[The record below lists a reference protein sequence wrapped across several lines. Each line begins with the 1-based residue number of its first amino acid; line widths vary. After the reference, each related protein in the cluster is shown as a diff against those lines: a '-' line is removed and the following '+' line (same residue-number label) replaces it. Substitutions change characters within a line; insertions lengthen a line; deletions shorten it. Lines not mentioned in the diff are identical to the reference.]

1 MATPHI
7 TDTGLGDGRLKR
19 SPRSDLTRE
28 YVSGGQYLWQKSF
41 YRALPFY
48 IDDTTRDFGED
59 LYERML
65 LDAQVKSCVGLLK
78 KSILSGGLSIS
89 APESLDDTGYPQ
101 TDPKAQEIAQFC
113 NRQMERLERPFVTE
127 TLNDMLDALALGNKV
142 AEMVYEQPKTGPD
155 AGQLCLKAVKVKPR
169 SSTAFVVD
177 AYQNLIGL
185 IALIP
190 GVSPSVLSSSLL
202 VGKLTDVPNLL
213 PRRKFAILTW
223 EPQNGDPRGVSIL
236 RSAYNPWWLKQQTWP
251 EYLKYL
257 AQFGSPSLIGY
268 TAEGAQVDT
277 LKNADGSVYLDANN
291 LPTYITP
298 EQTLATSMAEFRN
311 GTYLA
316 LPFSSQVAPLQVQG
330 EGGAFLSAVD
340 LFDRQMAKAIL
351 YQTLATEQAQHQ
363 ARAASET
370 HQDMLGIVVQ
380 YGKTVVEEMILND
393 ILKPLIEYN
402 FGEEGLEFLPNV
414 DLGNTES
421 QDFATKATAI
431 ASLQT
436 AGYLTE
442 SQKPGIDADLGLHVR
457 SPQEVQ
463 AAQDRIDNPPDLAI
477 KAAAL
482 DAKTKPGQ
490 KGGME

>member
-7 TDTGLGDGRLKR
+7 TDAGLGDGRLKR

-28 YVSGGQYLWQKSF
+28 YVSGGNLLWQKSF
-41 YRALPFY
+41 YRALPGY

-59 LYERML
+59 LYERMA
-65 LDAQVKSCVGLLK
+65 LDAQIKSCVGLLK
-78 KSILSGGLSIS
+78 KSILNGGLSIS
-89 APESLDDTGYPQ
+89 APSGLDETGFPK
-101 TDPKAQEIAQFC
+101 TEAKAQEIADFC
-113 NRQMERLERPFVTE
+113 QRNIDRLERPFVTE
-127 TLNDMLDALALGNKV
+127 TLHDMLDAMSLGNKV
-142 AEMVYEQPKTGPD
+142 AEQVYEQPKTGPL
-155 AGQLCLKAVKVKPR
+155 AGQLCLKQIKVKPR
-169 SSTAFVVD
+169 ASTAFVVD
-177 AYQNLIGL
+177 PYQNLVGL

-190 GVSPSVLSSSLL
+190 GVSPSALNSNILAGDLKS
-202 VGKLTDVPNLL
+202 VPNLL
-213 PRRKFAILTW
+213 PRRKFAVLTW
-223 EPQNGDPRGVSIL
+223 EPQNGDPRGISVL

-268 TAEGAQVDT
+268 TAEGATVDT
-277 LKNADGSVYLDANN
+277 LKNADGTVYLDGNGVA
-291 LPTYITP
+291 TYISP

-316 LPFSSQVAPLQVQG
+316 LPFSSKVEPLQVNG

-370 HQDMLGIVVQ
+370 HQDVLGLVVQ
-380 YGKTVVEEMILND
+380 YGKTVVEQMILND

-402 FGEEGLEFLPNV
+402 YGEEGLEFLPNV

-442 SQKPGIDADLGLHVR
+442 SQKPGIDADLGIHVR

-463 AAQDRIDNPPDLAI
+463 AAQDRIDNPPELAI

-482 DAKTKPGQ
+482 DAKPKPGQ
-490 KGGME
+490 EKKAG